1 MSSGFEQTKEELQ
14 RTVREVFRVLLY
26 RRWAFLIPFCVAAS
40 AVLISSHRLPREYR
54 AHTIF
59 ERRSPI
65 PISRVLDQSGPVS
78 IENMHESM
86 RYDMMGPEAMAK
98 VAHSLG
104 MIDEV
109 PLTSD
114 GRLTGP
120 AQRKLKGVI
129 SRLRGMLSFAP
140 LKTGHDL
147 DRVQIAARDSDPEL
161 VVKVVGAVRDI
172 YFDFS
177 RRKFLSRLG
186 KARDFYQTES
196 EGLLASIDLH
206 EREIE
211 AMERQYPYVNQETS
225 RAGGQRAVMLEI
237 SIDNYNRRIEEHKRK
252 ISRLESRLAAI
263 PETKLIGPPSS
274 RPVPGLAPTEA
285 DFERERRRLMD
296 YVQRIEN
303 DMMRNRIE
311 KGMLPRHPTM
321 QTMTRQRQHAL
332 TDLAALDGKLGTPD
346 LAGEAFSDDPAVVAM
361 RQAERQRVIM
371 ELADTRT
378 ALSVA
383 EGQLEEATGGVSK
396 HEELRTA
403 SYDQRTRYKQLVT
416 SLKDERRQLGDMR
429 GNERKLARVLD
440 IDAKNQGIEFIT
452 IEEAATSSR
461 PISPRA
467 ESILMLAF
475 GVGLAFGACAVF
487 LREFFDHTFHTA
499 TSVSFSLGIPVLEG
513 IDEILLPADRRR
525 MLLRKLALVPVVCL
539 FAGVLAT
546 SGSLAY
552 LSLENPKKFNRIVEK
567 AGTTW
572 NQLNVLG

>member
-14 RTVREVFRVLLY
+14 RTVREVFRVVLY

-65 PISRVLDQSGPVS
+65 PISKVLDQTGPVS

-86 RYDMMGPEAMAK
+86 QYDMMGPEAMAK
-98 VAHSLG
+98 VAKSLG
-104 MIDEV
+104 LIDEV
-109 PLTSD
+109 PLTPD

-120 AQRKLKGVI
+120 AQRELKGVI
-129 SRLRGMLSFAP
+129 SRLRGMLSFVP

-161 VVKVVGAVRDI
+161 VVKVVGATRDI
-172 YFDFS
+172 YFEFS
-177 RRKFLSRLG
+177 RHKFLSRLS
-186 KARDFYQTES
+186 KARDFYQSES

-211 AMERQYPYVNQETS
+211 AMEAAYPYVNQETS
-225 RAGGQRAVMLEI
+225 RAGGQRAVMLEM
-237 SIDNYNRRIEEHKRK
+237 SIENYNRRIEEHKRK
-252 ISRLESRLAAI
+252 ISRLETRLAVI
-263 PETKLIGPPSS
+263 PETKFIGSPSLN
-274 RPVPGLAPTEA
+274 PIPGVARTEA
-285 DFERERRRLMD
+285 DLERERRRLMD

-332 TDLAALDGKLGTPD
+332 TDLAALDGKLGAPA
-346 LAGEAFSDDPAVVAM
+346 LAGQAFSDDPAVVAT
-361 RQAERQRVIM
+361 RQVQRQQVIM
-371 ELADTRT
+371 ELADTRA

-383 EGQLEEATGGVSK
+383 EGQLEEATGGVTK

-403 SYDQRTRYKQLVT
+403 SYDQRTRHKQLVA
-416 SLKDERRQLGDMR
+416 SLRDERRQLGDMR

-467 ESILMLAF
+467 ESILLLAF

-513 IDEILLPADRRR
+513 IDEILLPGDRRR
-525 MLLRKLALVPVVCL
+525 ALLRKLALVPVVCL
-539 FAGVLAT
+539 FAGVLVT

-552 LSLENPKKFNRIVEK
+552 LSLENPQKFNRIVEK
-567 AGTTW
+567 AGATW
-572 NQLNVLG
+572 EQLNVFG